1 MSTGK
6 SLEHIKL
13 VVADLSWKACVCKGL
28 CPLHGIMETYF
39 YAYALCKYKCYARK
53 AFLRFKDCWKY
64 SEGGGVIHRV
74 ITYLHIQV
82 PYTLDASALSNLSL
96 DYWAS
101 GHHHNLMNVCDFVCY
116 NLILDRL
123 AHS

>member
-1 MSTGK
+1 MQIQMLCTQSFSK
-6 SLEHIKL
+6 IQRLLE
-13 VVADLSWKACVCKGL
+13 V
-28 CPLHGIMETYF
+28 F
-39 YAYALCKYKCYARK
+39 R
-53 AFLRFKDCWKY
+53 
-64 SEGGGVIHRV
+64 GGGGIHRV

>member
-1 MSTGK
+1 MPMLYSNTNAM
-6 SLEHIKL
+6 HTKL
-13 VVADLSWKACVCKGL
+13 FEDSKTVGSI
-28 CPLHGIMETYF
+28 P
-39 YAYALCKYKCYARK
+39 R
-53 AFLRFKDCWKY
+53 
-64 SEGGGVIHRV
+64 GGGIHRV